1 MGKTAEKTHM
11 KKSISLINCVWLVLV
26 FNTAQATI
34 QTAEEVVMTTADAVL
49 ARLTT
54 EREAL
59 DADPTKIYGLV
70 NEIVIPH
77 FDFISMSKW
86 VLGKKSWRGA
96 SEDQREKFVSEFR
109 TLLIRTYAKALLEY
123 SDETIEYLPVEKN
136 PDSSLIVVKTRINQ
150 AGSTA
155 VPIDYRMH
163 VSGGEWKVVDL
174 VVDGVSLISTYRGSF
189 ASEIR
194 KNGLE
199 ALISKLA
206 QKNDAKI
213 SGRDKTASN

>member
-1 MGKTAEKTHM
+1 MGKRADKTHM
-11 KKSISLINCVWLVLV
+11 KKTISLISCVWLVLL

-34 QTAEEVVMTTADAVL
+34 QTAEEVVMSTADAVL

-59 DADPTKIYGLV
+59 DADPGKIYGLV

-77 FDFISMSKW
+77 FDFVSMSKW
-86 VLGKKSWRGA
+86 VLGKKNWRGA
-96 SEDQREKFVSEFR
+96 SESQREKFVGEFR

-123 SDETIEYLPVEKN
+123 SDEEIVYLPVEEN
-136 PDSSLIVVKTRINQ
+136 PDSNLVVVKTRINQ

-189 ASEIR
+189 ASQI
-194 KNGLE
+194 KKSGLD
-199 ALISKLA
+199 ALISKLSQRNA
-206 QKNDAKI
+206 TMVSAEDN
-213 SGRDKTASN
+213 TASN

>member
-1 MGKTAEKTHM
+1 MGKRAEKTHM
-11 KKSISLINCVWLVLV
+11 KKTISLISCVWLVLL

-34 QTAEEVVMTTADAVL
+34 QTAEEVVMSTADAVL

-59 DADPTKIYGLV
+59 DADPGKIYGLV

-77 FDFISMSKW
+77 FDFVSMSKW
-86 VLGKKSWRGA
+86 VLGKKNWRGA
-96 SEDQREKFVSEFR
+96 SEAQREQFVSEFR

-123 SDETIEYLPVEKN
+123 SDESIEYLPVEEN
-136 PDSSLIVVKTRINQ
+136 PDSSLTVVKTRINQ

-163 VSGGEWKVVDL
+163 ISGGEWKVVDL

-189 ASEIR
+189 ASQI
-194 KNGLE
+194 KKDGLDS
-199 ALISKLA
+199 LISKLTQRNA
-206 QKNDAKI
+206 TMVSAGDN
-213 SGRDKTASN
+213 TASN

>member
-11 KKSISLINCVWLVLV
+11 NKTISLISCLWLVLI

-34 QTAEEVVMTTADAVL
+34 QTAEEVVMSTADAVL

-59 DADPTKIYGLV
+59 DADPGKIYGLV

-86 VLGKKSWRGA
+86 VLGKKNWRGA
-96 SEDQREKFVSEFR
+96 SEAQRDEFVSEFR

-123 SDETIEYLPVEKN
+123 SDEEIEYLPVEEN
-136 PDSSLIVVKTRINQ
+136 PDSSLIVVRTRISQ
-150 AGSTA
+150 SGSTA

-163 VSGGEWKVVDL
+163 ISGGEWKVVDL

-189 ASEIR
+189 ASQIKR
-194 KNGLE
+194 DGLDS
-199 ALISKLA
+199 LISKLSQRNA
-206 QKNDAKI
+206 TMVHAEG
-213 SGRDKTASN
+213 STASN

>member
-1 MGKTAEKTHM
+1 MM
-11 KKSISLINCVWLVLV
+11 NKKLSLISCMCLVLV

-34 QTAEEVVMTTADAVL
+34 KTAEEVVMSTADAVL
-49 ARLTT
+49 ARLAT

-59 DADPTKIYGLV
+59 DADPGIIYGLV

-77 FDFISMSKW
+77 FDFVSMSKW
-86 VLGKKSWRGA
+86 VLGKKNWRGA
-96 SEDQREKFVSEFR
+96 SEGQRQQFVDEFR
-109 TLLIRTYAKALLEY
+109 TLLVRTYAKALLEY

-136 PDSSLIVVKTRINQ
+136 PDSNLIVVKTKINQ

-174 VVDGVSLISTYRGSF
+174 VVDGVSLVSTYRGSF
-189 ASEIR
+189 ASQIR
-194 KNGLE
+194 KGGFESL
-199 ALISKLA
+199 LSKLSQRNSTMVTA
-206 QKNDAKI
+206 GDN
-213 SGRDKTASN
+213 TASN